1 MTHTL
6 VQIDD
11 HRKAQEADGSF
22 ATHQEF
28 SKKEREDIEFAIQE
42 GIDIIRAVLAL
53 GMEKALSGCRVP
65 R

>member
-1 MTHTL
+1 MQRAG
-6 VQIDD
+6 VV
-11 HRKAQEADGSF
+11 
-22 ATHQEF
+22 QEF
-28 SKKEREDIEFAIQE
+28 SKQERKDIDFAIQE

>member
-1 MTHTL
+1 MHVWHGAAAL
-6 VQIDD
+6 MQAPDM
-11 HRKAQEADGSF
+11 
-22 ATHQEF
+22 QEF
-28 SKKEREDIEFAIQE
+28 GKGEREDIDFAIQE

>member
-1 MTHTL
+1 M
-6 VQIDD
+6 QAPDM
-11 HRKAQEADGSF
+11 
-22 ATHQEF
+22 QEF
-28 SKKEREDIEFAIQE
+28 GKGEREDIDFAIQE